1 MRTTRNRWR
10 QEVTATRLATQ
21 RAVRIRQ
28 VAKQLQRRWSACNT
42 HPVMR
47 PNR

>member
-21 RAVRIRQ
+21 RAIRIRQ
-28 VAKQLQRRWSACNT
+28 IANQLQRQWSARNT
-42 HPVMR
+42 QPVMR